1 MHDVK
6 GPDGMD
12 EMEERFVELVG
23 LYQTPLRRMCCVGL
37 GDAALAE
44 DAVQET
50 FLRAYRALFAFRGEC
65 SAKTWL
71 YRIAVNVCRNMKR
84 SWWWRHVDR
93 AVEIDNLPEAG
104 AAFATEDDS
113 LLQAVCALPLRQ
125 REVILLYYYQ
135 DMNMAEIAKTLNTSV
150 STVSRRLDAARKTLL
165 RQLEGE

>member
-6 GPDGMD
+6 GPDGMH
-12 EMEERFVELVG
+12 EMEERFAELVG
-23 LYQTPLRRMCCVGL
+23 LYQTPLRRMCCVWL
-37 GDAALAE
+37 RDASVAE

-50 FLRAYRALFAFRGEC
+50 FLRAYRALPAFRGKC
-65 SAKTWL
+65 SGRTWL

-93 AVEIDNLPEAG
+93 AVEISNLPETSVP
-104 AAFATEDDS
+104 AAVEDDS

-135 DMNMAEIAKTLNTSV
+135 DMNMTEIAKTLDTSV

>member
-12 EMEERFVELVG
+12 EMEERFAELVG
-23 LYQTPLRRMCCVGL
+23 LYQTPLRRMCCVWL
-37 GDAALAE
+37 RDASVAE

-50 FLRAYRALFAFRGEC
+50 FLRAYRALPAFRGEC
-65 SAKTWL
+65 SGKTWL
-71 YRIAVNVCRNMKR
+71 CRIAVNVCRNMKR

-93 AVEIDNLPEAG
+93 AVEIGNLPEVCLS
-104 AAFATEDDS
+104 AAAEDDS

-135 DMNMAEIAKTLNTSV
+135 DMNMTEIAKTLDTSV

>member
-12 EMEERFVELVG
+12 EMEERFAELVG
-23 LYQTPLRRMCCVGL
+23 LYQTPLRRMCCVWL
-37 GDAALAE
+37 GDASVAE

-50 FLRAYRALFAFRGEC
+50 FLRAYRALPAFRGEC
-65 SAKTWL
+65 SGKTWL
-71 YRIAVNVCRNMKR
+71 CRIAVNVCRNMKR

>member
-12 EMEERFVELVG
+12 EMEERFAELVG
-23 LYQTPLRRMCCVGL
+23 LYQTPLRRMCCVWL
-37 GDAALAE
+37 GDASVAE

-50 FLRAYRALFAFRGEC
+50 FLRAYRALPAFRGEC

-71 YRIAVNVCRNMKR
+71 CRIAVNVCRNMKR

-135 DMNMAEIAKTLNTSV
+135 DMNMTEIAKTLDTSV

>member
-6 GPDGMD
+6 GPDGM
-12 EMEERFVELVG
+12 EATEERFAELVG
-23 LYQTPLRRMCCVGL
+23 LYQTPLRRMCCVWL

-50 FLRAYRALFAFRGEC
+50 FLRAYRALPVFRGEC

-71 YRIAVNVCRNMKR
+71 CRIAVNVCRNMKR

-135 DMNMAEIAKTLNTSV
+135 DMNMRVIAKTLDTSV
-150 STVSRRLDAARKTLL
+150 STVSRRPDAARKTLL

>member
-12 EMEERFVELVG
+12 EMEERFAELVG
-23 LYQTPLRRMCCVGL
+23 LYQTPLRRMCCVWL
-37 GDAALAE
+37 GDASVAE

-50 FLRAYRALFAFRGEC
+50 FLRAYRALPAFRGEC
-65 SAKTWL
+65 SGKTWL
-71 YRIAVNVCRNMKR
+71 CRIAVNVCRNMKR

-93 AVEIDNLPEAG
+93 AVEIDNLPEVCLS
-104 AAFATEDDS
+104 AAAEDDS

>member
-12 EMEERFVELVG
+12 EMEERFAELVG
-23 LYQTPLRRMCCVGL
+23 LYQTPLRRMCCVWL
-37 GDAALAE
+37 RDASVAE

-50 FLRAYRALFAFRGEC
+50 FLRAYRALSAFREEC

-93 AVEIDNLPEAG
+93 AVEISNLPETSVP
-104 AAFATEDDS
+104 AAVEDDS

-135 DMNMAEIAKTLNTSV
+135 DMNMTEIAKTLDTSV

>member
-6 GPDGMD
+6 GPDGM
-12 EMEERFVELVG
+12 EATEERFAELIG
-23 LYQTPLRRMCCVGL
+23 LYQTPLRRMCCVWL

-50 FLRAYRALFAFRGEC
+50 FLRAYRALPVFRGEC

-71 YRIAVNVCRNMKR
+71 CRIAVNVCRNMKR

-104 AAFATEDDS
+104 AAFATEGDS